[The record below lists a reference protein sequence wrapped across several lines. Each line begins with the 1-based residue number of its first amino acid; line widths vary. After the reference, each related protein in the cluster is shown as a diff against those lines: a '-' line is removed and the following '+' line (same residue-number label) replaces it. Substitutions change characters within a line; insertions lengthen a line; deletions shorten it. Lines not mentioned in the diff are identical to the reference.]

1 MKTNKIYT
9 YNSAKLFKREM
20 FDGMGPSR
28 PVACISLQSFK
39 FKRMEIRK
47 WAFIYGS
54 PFWNWKLELIIN

>member
-39 FKRMEIRK
+39 FKRMEIRNEHV
-47 WAFIYGS
+47 FTVLL
-54 PFWNWKLELIIN
+54 FETQNWSL

>member
-28 PVACISLQSFK
+28 PVACISLHSFK
-39 FKRMEIRK
+39 FKRMEIRNEHV
-47 WAFIYGS
+47 FTVLL
-54 PFWNWKLELIIN
+54 FETQNWSL

>member
-39 FKRMEIRK
+39 FKRNEIRNEHV
-47 WAFIYGS
+47 FTVLL
-54 PFWNWKLELIIN
+54 FETQNWSL